1 MDFTI
6 PVPAEPRLGTSCAS
20 EAGQRAAGHAATTY
34 SGCGILNLHARV
46 WWPSNPT
53 AIGCTPLVVDF
64 APYPLS
70 YMTAAA
76 DQATFGALAA
86 KGATC
91 VRVQARGTD
100 SSEGQCADP
109 YEIAR
114 V

>member
-1 MDFTI
+1 
-6 PVPAEPRLGTSCAS
+6 
-20 EAGQRAAGHAATTY
+20 
-34 SGCGILNLHARV
+34 
-46 WWPSNPT
+46 
-53 AIGCTPLVVDF
+53 
-64 APYPLS
+64 
-70 YMTAAA
+70 MTAAA